1 MQKLKKLDRGTL
13 SVIAGI
19 LAVILFI
26 AVNVLAGT
34 TLKSSRFDL
43 TDEGLYTLSDGT
55 REVLGDI
62 DEPLTFRLFV
72 SRALAEAAPVYGDFI
87 KRVSELLEH
96 YADLSDG
103 KIRLQVINP
112 EPYSVQ
118 EDEAVAYG
126 LQGVQLDA
134 GGEQVYF
141 GLAAT
146 NSTDDQEVIPFFDTQ
161 RERYL
166 EYDLTRLVFNLA
178 NPKKKVI
185 GLMSFLPMDTDPL
198 KQYKPWAVVD
208 QMEQFFEVKAV
219 GRSVKYIPPEDYDL
233 LMVVHPGGL
242 DDGTLYAIEQYIL
255 NGGNAMIFVDPHSE
269 AELEMTM
276 AMRQQP
282 GDTSSDLGKLFD
294 AWGIEYDPE
303 KFVGDRAAATRVEA
317 PSGGRS
323 VIVDYVSWINL
334 DPSHLNRDDVTTSEL
349 GRIFM
354 KAAGSLAK
362 KNGADI
368 EFTPLITS
376 SERSMLIDA
385 LQVRMQPDPVALI
398 RNFKSAATPFT
409 LAARVHGVL
418 KTAFPDGPPKDPK
431 AEEGQKEGNTDD
443 AAKAEE
449 AKPDHPQIMQ
459 SAAPVNLI
467 VVADTDLLA
476 DSSWLQ
482 FQNFFGRQVAVPT
495 ASNAAFVI
503 NALDNLL
510 GSNALI
516 DLRSRGMAARPF
528 ELVNELKREAE
539 SRYRKTEQD
548 LLEKMRE
555 TQEKMGKLSAE
566 DGDGQAILTDQ
577 QKAAM
582 QKFRADL
589 IEIRQQ
595 LREVQHNLRK
605 DIDSL
610 DTWLKIINIW
620 AVPAIVCV
628 IAIVMAVVR
637 RQRHARRMGRA

>member
-1 MQKLKKLDRGTL
+1 MQKLKQLDRGTL

-19 LAVILFI
+19 LAVILFV

-55 REVLGDI
+55 REVLGSI
-62 DEPLTFRLFV
+62 DEPLNFRLYV
-72 SRALAEAAPVYGDFI
+72 SRSLAEAAPVYGDFI

-96 YADLSDG
+96 YADLSEG
-103 KIRLQVINP
+103 KIRLEVINP

-166 EYDLTRLVFNLA
+166 EYDLTRLVFNLS

-185 GLMSFLPMDTDPL
+185 GLLTFLPMDTDPL

-208 QMEQFFEVKAV
+208 QMEQFFEIKAV

-242 DDGTLYAIEQYIL
+242 EDSTLYAIEQYIL

-269 AELEMTM
+269 AELEMKM
-276 AMRQQP
+276 AMRQPP
-282 GDTSSDLGKLFD
+282 GNTGSDLGKLFD
-294 AWGIEYDPE
+294 AWGIEYDPD

-323 VIVDYVSWINL
+323 VIVDYVSWIGL
-334 DPSHLNRDDVTTSEL
+334 DPSHLNRDDVTTSDL

-354 KAAGSLAK
+354 RAAGAVSK
-362 KNGADI
+362 KDGADI

-376 SERSMLIDA
+376 SERSMLMDA
-385 LQVRMQPDPVALI
+385 QQVRTQPDPVALL
-398 RNFKSAATPFT
+398 REFKAAATPFT

-431 AEEGQKEGNTDD
+431 AEGDKPDD
-443 AAKAEE
+443 AAKADE
-449 AKPDHPQIMQ
+449 AKPEHPQVTQ
-459 SAAPVNLI
+459 SAEPVNLI

-528 ELVNELKREAE
+528 ELVNELKRDAE

-548 LLEKMRE
+548 LLQKMRE
-555 TQEKMGKLSAE
+555 TQEKIGKLSSE

-577 QKAAM
+577 QKAAV

-589 IEIRQQ
+589 IDIRQQ

-605 DIDSL
+605 DIDAL

-620 AVPAIVCV
+620 AVPAIICI

-637 RQRHARRMGRA
+637 RQRHARRMGRI

>member
-1 MQKLKKLDRGTL
+1 MQKLKQLDRGTL

-26 AVNVLAGT
+26 AVNVFAGT

-62 DEPLTFRLFV
+62 DEPLTFRLYV

-198 KQYKPWAVVD
+198 KQYKPWAVVE

-269 AELEMTM
+269 AELEMRM

-282 GDTSSDLGKLFD
+282 GGTGSDLGKLFD

-354 KAAGSLAK
+354 KPAGSLSK

-385 LQVRMQPDPVALI
+385 QQVRMQPDPVALI

-418 KTAFPDGPPKDPK
+418 KTAFPDGLPKDPK
-431 AEEGQKEGNTDD
+431 AEEGQKEGKTDD

-620 AVPAIVCV
+620 AVPAIICV

-637 RQRHARRMGRA
+637 RQRHARRVGRA